1 MNSAKQIMCN
11 RWFHLGKQYN
21 ARSLVF
27 SNGCQKRLF
36 STTRSRMTV
45 MPAWVVDAYGGN
57 DVLRFTRNA
66 SFPILNYPNEVIVQV
81 HAAGLNPID
90 ISMRGES
97 QSVMGGKST
106 GLLGLRAELFMTL
119 FINS

>member
-27 SNGCQKRLF
+27 SHGSCQKRLF
-36 STTRSRMTV
+36 STTRSRTAV
-45 MPAWVVDAYGGN
+45 MPAWVIDTYGGN
-57 DVLRFTRNA
+57 DVLRFTQNA
-66 SFPILNYPNEVIVQV
+66 SFPIVHYPNEVIVQV

-90 ISMRGES
+90 VSMRGE
-97 QSVMGGKST
+97 
-106 GLLGLRAELFMTL
+106 
-119 FINS
+119 